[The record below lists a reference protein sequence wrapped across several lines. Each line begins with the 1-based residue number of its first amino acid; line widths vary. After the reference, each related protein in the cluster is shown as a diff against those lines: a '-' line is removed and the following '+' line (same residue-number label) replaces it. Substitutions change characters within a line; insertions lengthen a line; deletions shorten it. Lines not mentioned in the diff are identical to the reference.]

1 MRTRAILAASVLLA
15 GGAFVLWP
23 SAAVIPGGE
32 ARISLTQA
40 RSEGARAR
48 ERAAALDRQARSA
61 MQAGERATIA
71 AAALG
76 ARVQQAEA
84 ALAGA
89 DAEMALLRE
98 QRRALD
104 SRLAKERAPVT
115 QLLAGLQTQVRR
127 PSLLTLLQPGSI
139 TDAVHL
145 RAALAAV
152 GPQIAARTGSLR
164 TALARSRRL
173 ENEAARTVAERRRLG
188 TELRARRLELAALS
202 AAERLKAQRAAGAAD
217 REAERA
223 YTLGLQARDLTTLVR
238 RLDTGEPSPRSA
250 PGAGRSDGPTPYR
263 LPAAGSLEPPGT
275 TRNRGVSLLVQPGA
289 LVVAPGTGRVAFAGP
304 FRGYGAIVI
313 IEHAGGWAS
322 LVTGLAATQV
332 VVGQKVIPGSPLGQ
346 APPRNPRIGLE
357 LSRNGRRVDPLDQLH
372 DGRPR

>member
-1 MRTRAILAASVLLA
+1 MRTWAILAASVLLA
-15 GGAFVLWP
+15 GGALVLWSP
-23 SAAVIPGGE
+23 TAATPGSD
-32 ARISLTQA
+32 ARNSLTQA

-48 ERAAALDRQARSA
+48 ERAVALDRQARSA
-61 MQAGERATIA
+61 TQAGERATIA

-84 ALAGA
+84 ALAVA
-89 DAEMALLRE
+89 DGELASLRE
-98 QRRALD
+98 QRRALGI
-104 SRLAKERAPVT
+104 RLAEERAPVT
-115 QLLAGLQTQVRR
+115 RLLAGLQTQLRR

-139 TDAVHL
+139 EDAVYL

-188 TELRARRLELAALS
+188 TELQARRLELAALS

-238 RLDTGEPSPRSA
+238 RLDAGEPSPRRA
-250 PGAGRSDGPTPYR
+250 PGAARSDGPAPYR
-263 LPAAGSLEPPGT
+263 LPAAGSIEASGGAP
-275 TRNRGVSLLVQPGA
+275 NRGVSLLVQPGA

-357 LSRNGRRVDPLDQLH
+357 LSRNGQRVDPFDQL
-372 DGRPR
+372 R